1 MNSPYIHFESDP
13 TLLSAPLR
21 GFTIP
26 PLSSE
31 MLSDLSSFLN
41 RKKWN

>member
-1 MNSPYIHFESDP
+1 MSIPCIHFESDWFNTLLDP

-26 PLSSE
+26 PIVMGE
-31 MLSDLSSFLN
+31 CIVM
-41 RKKWN
+41 